1 MVIRTNT
8 IKKNLNF
15 LAIKMRSSAGGMKEL
30 MPLDLEC
37 KVLYMVMTTNVEGQ
51 TMFVGRTNKL

>member
-1 MVIRTNT
+1 MVIRPNT
-8 IKKNLNF
+8 IRKNLNF
-15 LAIKMRSSAGGMKEL
+15 LAINMLSSAGGTKEL

-37 KVLYMVMTTNVEGQ
+37 KVLYMVMTTNEEGQ